1 MGKTPVGRS
10 KAPTNQ
16 GKSAGAK
23 RRLMLWMTFMIV
35 FVIWAG
41 YTFLVQNAQISDK
54 SSHLA
59 TQQASKEDTLKK
71 LEQLKYE
78 VSRLNDPEYIGQ
90 LARKKDIIF
99 LRKRRSRLKGQGTD
113 GIRSITELGLLS
125 VCLKPLNR
133 KK

>member
-1 MGKTPVGRS
+1 METLVLRRSVMGKTPVGRS

-41 YTFLVQNAQISDK
+41 YTFLVQTAQISDK

-90 LARKKDIIF
+90 LARKKGYYLPEETPIQVEE
-99 LRKRRSRLKGQGTD
+99 SG
-113 GIRSITELGLLS
+113 
-125 VCLKPLNR
+125 N
-133 KK
+133 